1 MPMSTGMTSHFATRA
16 IRFAEEQP
24 FARSAATRA
33 VMDSSVCVTPWAIT
47 PLSAHSTTSA
57 RRLMLKR
64 PLPTAAAMRVTRS
77 SRSPRLFR
85 GLATWLQRFSDSFS
99 AFLSGPGMRELI
111 FCRSSDT
118 ISSFSLSVSVRAA
131 RRPGAGKFRAC
142 AAAGFAGGLKSRM
155 ETHRRRNMSVRGNC
169 FSVFPRCF
177 INQYQTRRA
186 GERVMPR
193 RTSPSGGAASAGC
206 RKTAPE
212 APDRTEVIRG
222 RQSGRS

>member
-1 MPMSTGMTSHFATRA
+1 MAGPAVKSAVPRAMLRSSSPSVCGGFLMPMSTGMTSHFATRA

-142 AAAGFAGGLKSRM
+142 AAAGFAGGLKFP
-155 ETHRRRNMSVRGNC
+155 HGNAPQAEHVGPRKLFFR
-169 FSVFPRCF
+169 FSAVLHKPVSDP
-177 INQYQTRRA
+177 A
-186 GERVMPR
+186 
-193 RTSPSGGAASAGC
+193 C
-206 RKTAPE
+206 R
-212 APDRTEVIRG
+212 
-222 RQSGRS
+222 